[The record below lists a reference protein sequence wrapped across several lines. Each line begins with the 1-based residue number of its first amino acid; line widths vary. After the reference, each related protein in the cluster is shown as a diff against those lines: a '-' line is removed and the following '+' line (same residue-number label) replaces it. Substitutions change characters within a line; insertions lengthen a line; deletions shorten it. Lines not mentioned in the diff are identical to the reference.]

1 MKDRRIVYL
10 KLSEIKKSRTPLRAS
25 ICPYE
30 LKKLAAS
37 IKALGIIEPLI
48 VRVDEQG
55 EYELISGNRRL
66 AAAREAGLSRL
77 PCIIKKADSL
87 PAYLWAI
94 CENTQRKNL
103 TPFEEAEALER
114 LISLYDLN
122 ADTAAEEL
130 GISPSA
136 YSFKLALLSLN
147 VSLRKRMET
156 AELGERYARL
166 LLQIPEELR
175 ESTLDKIIAE
185 ELCFADAKSLIEEI
199 LSPPKSRFVKKA
211 IGDIRLFS
219 NSLNKMVD
227 TMKMGGINA
236 VSEKNETD
244 SHIEYKVTITK

>member
-1 MKDRRIVYL
+1 GV
-10 KLSEIKKSRTPLRAS
+10 
-25 ICPYE
+25 
-30 LKKLAAS
+30 
-37 IKALGIIEPLI
+37 IEPLI
-48 VRVDEQG
+48 VWVNEQG
-55 EYELISGNRRL
+55 EYELIAGNRRL
-66 AAAREAGLSRL
+66 AAAQEAGLSRL

-103 TPFEEAEALER
+103 TPFEEAEAIER

-199 LSPPKSRFVKKA
+199 LSPPKAVLSRKQSA
-211 IGDIRLFS
+211 
-219 NSLNKMVD
+219 
-227 TMKMGGINA
+227 T
-236 VSEKNETD
+236 
-244 SHIEYKVTITK
+244 